1 MTAVVAFIIIP
12 LTIVV
17 AAVAVW
23 AGLRASVLRSRVR
36 EQIVATTKS
45 GDSFAGI
52 LYASDR
58 HSLVLRQAVAVG
70 AGENRTDLPLDGELI
85 LLLADIAFIQRP

>member
-1 MTAVVAFIIIP
+1 MTVVAFIIVP
-12 LTIVV
+12 LVLLGA
-17 AAVAVW
+17 AAVVW
-23 AGLRASVLRSRVR
+23 WMHRSNVVSSRFR
-36 EQIVATTKS
+36 EQVVATTKA

-52 LYASDR
+52 LFEADR
-58 HSLVLRQAVAVG
+58 RALVLRQSVAVG